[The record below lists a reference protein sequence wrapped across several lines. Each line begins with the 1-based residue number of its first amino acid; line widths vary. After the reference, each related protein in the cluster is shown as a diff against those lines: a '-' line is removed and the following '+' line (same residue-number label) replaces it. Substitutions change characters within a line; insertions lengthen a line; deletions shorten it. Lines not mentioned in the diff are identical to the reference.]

1 MNIKQIAYRL
11 YRTINAAPFNNKK
24 KGCVEI
30 INCGAIMLNCRIHSH
45 GTGNRLVFGGRG
57 IYRNCEFI
65 FFGDYNTIEFGENC
79 TARDGSF
86 HIEDSYNSIFTKKNT
101 NYAGKIHIA
110 CTESTRIEVGDGCLF
125 SSDIM
130 IRSGDSHSILNM
142 QGERLNFAGNVIIG
156 DRVWVGNR
164 AIITKGAVISEDSV
178 VGTGAIVTKAFT
190 EKNVV
195 LAGVPAQ
202 VVKRNVKWCYERIPK

>member
-1 MNIKQIAYRL
+1 MDTKKLVYKL
-11 YRTINAAPFNNKK
+11 YRFINAVPFNNKK
-24 KGCVEI
+24 KGRVEI
-30 INCGAIMLNCRIHSH
+30 INRGAILLNCRIHSH
-45 GTGNRLVFGGRG
+45 GTDNRLVFDGKGS
-57 IYRNCEFI
+57 YQNCEFI
-65 FFGDYNTIEFGENC
+65 FFGDHNTIEFGENC
-79 TARDGSF
+79 SALDGSF
-86 HIEDSYNSIFTKKNT
+86 HIEDSRNTIITDKDT

-110 CTESTRIEVGDGCLF
+110 CTESTRIEVGQGCLF

-130 IRSGDSHSILNM
+130 IRSGDSHSIVNM
-142 QGERLNFAGNVIIG
+142 QGERLNFARNITIG

-178 VGTGAIVTKAFT
+178 VGTGAIVTKVFS

-202 VVKRNVKWCYERIPK
+202 IIKRDVKWCYERISE